1 MDGVSDV
8 SCAEGARS
16 ERREMDNVSDVS
28 CVEGVRSG
36 GRWTTLVT

>member
-1 MDGVSDV
+1 MDNVSDVSCAEGARSEEGDDGVSDV

-16 ERREMDNVSDVS
+16 
-28 CVEGVRSG
+28 G

>member
-16 ERREMDNVSDVS
+16 GRKVDNVGDVS
-28 CVEGVRSG
+28 YAEGARSV
-36 GRWTTLVT
+36 TLPPPP